1 MTRYTEQ
8 DLEIIVE
15 EMEDWDMRISK
26 HSEEY
31 RTSEPFDPT
40 KEGSKKKSVFIGQQP
55 SGTTIIVGDESK
67 EEYITTDSMGALN
80 LAEYR

>member
-1 MTRYTEQ
+1 
-8 DLEIIVE
+8 
-15 EMEDWDMRISK
+15 MRISK

-40 KEGSKKKSVFIGQQP
+40 KEGPEKEAVFIGRQP
-55 SGTTIIVGDESK
+55 TGTTIIVGDESK
-67 EEYITTDSMGALN
+67 DEYLTTDSMGALN